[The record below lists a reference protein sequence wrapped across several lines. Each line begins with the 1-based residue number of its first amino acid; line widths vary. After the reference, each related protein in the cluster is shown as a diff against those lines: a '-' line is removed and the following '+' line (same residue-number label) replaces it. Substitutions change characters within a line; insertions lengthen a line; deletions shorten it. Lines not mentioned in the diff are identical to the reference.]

1 MGELTFFMCSS
12 NVDLPSTPVP
22 RRERLDSGSSTT
34 SEKTDNS
41 DAFREFNLE
50 IQSTLKPAPS
60 GLILKRKMLTTKRET
75 TTSNQKHGSKRTGK
89 QSRYYCDSDLM
100 MNFFKGF

>member
-1 MGELTFFMCSS
+1 VGQFTFFWLCSS
-12 NVDLPSTPVP
+12 NVDLPSTLVP

-41 DAFREFNLE
+41 ETFRELSLE

-60 GLILKRKMLTTKRET
+60 GLILKKKMPSTKRET
-75 TTSNQKHGSKRTGK
+75 TISNLKHGSRRTGK
-89 QSRYYCDSDLM
+89 QSRYYYASS
-100 MNFFKGF
+100 

>member
-1 MGELTFFMCSS
+1 MGELTYFLLCSS
-12 NVDLPSTPVP
+12 NVDFPSNPVT

-41 DAFREFNLE
+41 DTFRELNLE

-60 GLILKRKMLTTKRET
+60 GLILKKKMPTTKRET
-75 TTSNQKHGSKRTGK
+75 TTSNLKHGSRRTGNK
-89 QSRYYCDSDLM
+89 SRYGCTSVRLSDKLV
-100 MNFFKGF
+100 